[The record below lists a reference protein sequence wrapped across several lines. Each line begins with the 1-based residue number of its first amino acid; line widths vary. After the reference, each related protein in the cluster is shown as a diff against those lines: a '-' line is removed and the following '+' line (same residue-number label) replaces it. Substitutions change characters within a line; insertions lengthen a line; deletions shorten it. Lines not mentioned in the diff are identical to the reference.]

1 MPFSHTDNVTPPISK
16 LQVCKQVATSDVIAV
31 YYQTWCG
38 LSAPADESSNRSQLD
53 GNFLVV
59 LL

>member
-31 YYQTWCG
+31 YYQT
-38 LSAPADESSNRSQLD
+38 
-53 GNFLVV
+53 
-59 LL
+59 